1 MKKTLFVLTLSY
13 LFISGYLAAQNTF
26 VRKYQIPLP
35 AVEPEAF
42 GNVIAGVDFDGDGKK
57 EIYAVNENWN
67 DTPGELIPRIYK
79 YEFNGTGYDSVW
91 SAVLNIPKQNTWA
104 PLTYGDIDGDGK
116 MELIWGPVNFLDQ
129 TVNPNPA
136 RVVVFKSKGDGSDI
150 MGVPDGN
157 GNYKPN
163 ATYTITSLAM
173 DEQRPFKF
181 VCADVD
187 NDGKDEIIYT
197 SRKGYTLGVI
207 GVDKIPANGDG
218 SEKWTLKYKYS
229 GTIGYD
235 LVVMNKVIY
244 QFTTDGTIIATKF
257 DGTNWNSYKSA
268 SNLIPSGS
276 WKSACVVDLDKDG
289 KKEIVA
295 GSAKAGASK
304 VFLIQ
309 VDKDTVYTISEIAD
323 LNLGTTGVLRG
334 GDCGDIDND
343 GKIDFVYGSKAA
355 SVNGTISRL
364 SYKGGSIT
372 DKNSYEV
379 SVLDK
384 GLASG
389 GEWDIVKIANV
400 DNDPYPEVI
409 YGNHTD
415 GRTPLTILGL
425 KIQAPETIAWEKT
438 SAKKTLPAYFGSN
451 TERGMAFGK
460 FNENYRMFVVSRN
473 GGPKVIMHNA
483 FTGDSIAT
491 LINPKTNVGYFPL
504 NCAGVS
510 QDAKLY
516 VCNMTLDAKAAAFTV
531 YRWDTEADT
540 GRAVIS
546 YTPSDASMRMGDMF
560 TVSGQGNNTVIY
572 AGIQNQNKVVKFTT
586 TDMGKTFVPTV
597 ITLNNAVVKT
607 NPNVSPAP
615 DGSFYFKSYTQPI
628 VHYKADG
635 TPIDTISASLV
646 SSSATKIQYFELNG
660 KKFIATYV
668 PFAGQTGLS
677 ENVQIFNITNPNK
690 QFLADQSPSLGSVSN
705 SNGTGSIEY
714 FPYLNDAGK
723 SSSVFFIMGSNN
735 GIAAYTLNPENI
747 PMPVAI
753 NWEKTAAKKSVPAY
767 FGSNTERGMAL
778 GKVNGEYQ
786 LFVVSRN
793 GGPKIIVHDAVTG
806 DSLYVIKKPAVDVG
820 YFPLNVA
827 GVSEDGDL
835 YAANMTLDASS
846 AAFTVYRWNTTDTAK
861 QVISFKAPA
870 AGWRMGDAFNV
881 YGKTSDNSLT
891 IWCGV
896 TSQGKLVKFTT
907 SDYGKTFKE
916 NVITLDGTSFG
927 SVPNI
932 ALLNDGSFY
941 YKTYSKPIIHFS
953 ADGKVID
960 TIKVSNTSATNI
972 KYFEMNNKKYLASYL
987 PAAGQAGISE
997 NVQLIDI
1004 TSSANP
1010 VLAAAT
1016 PSLGKISNLNG
1027 TGGVEVMKYNK
1038 DNKETVVF
1046 YVMGSNNGIAAYTY
1060 DDNMM
1065 LAVIDTLFYG
1075 NSQNL
1080 LKNPFGAGFI
1090 AGTNSYHDLGKAER
1104 FDMLKDDE
1112 IVALKYYFAYKKIVG
1127 TPDTLNFVIR
1137 GNNNGKPGS
1146 ILKALSITTDKI
1158 DTTGQGNVFFLD
1170 SPIKVAAAGA
1180 VFVGVE
1186 WSQTANDT
1194 IALFTDKNG
1203 EGDKKSRAWELYS
1216 DGTWGYFDQP
1226 TSSSWNLDADLWIGV
1241 YYKKGPQVTGVNDG
1255 NMKIPME
1262 YLLAQNYPNPFNPM
1276 TTIKFSLRVAG
1287 KVSLKV
1293 YNILGMEVASLVD
1306 GDMQAGQQIVNF
1318 NASRFAS
1325 GVYIYSLKVEGR
1337 DGSKFNSA
1345 KKMLL
1350 LK

>member
-1 MKKTLFVLTLSY
+1 
-13 LFISGYLAAQNTF
+13 
-26 VRKYQIPLP
+26 
-35 AVEPEAF
+35 
-42 GNVIAGVDFDGDGKK
+42 
-57 EIYAVNENWN
+57 
-67 DTPGELIPRIYK
+67 
-79 YEFNGTGYDSVW
+79 
-91 SAVLNIPKQNTWA
+91 
-104 PLTYGDIDGDGK
+104 
-116 MELIWGPVNFLDQ
+116 
-129 TVNPNPA
+129 
-136 RVVVFKSKGDGSDI
+136 
-150 MGVPDGN
+150 
-157 GNYKPN
+157 
-163 ATYTITSLAM
+163 M

-309 VDKDTVYTISEIAD
+309 VDKDTVYTINEIAD

-372 DKNSYEV
+372 DKNNYEV

-389 GEWDIVKIANV
+389 GEWDIIKIANV
-400 DNDPYPEVI
+400 DNDSYPEVI

-451 TERGMAFGK
+451 TERGMA
-460 FNENYRMFVVSRN
+460 
-473 GGPKVIMHNA
+473 
-483 FTGDSIAT
+483 
-491 LINPKTNVGYFPL
+491 
-504 NCAGVS
+504 
-510 QDAKLY
+510 
-516 VCNMTLDAKAAAFTV
+516 
-531 YRWDTEADT
+531 
-540 GRAVIS
+540 
-546 YTPSDASMRMGDMF
+546 
-560 TVSGQGNNTVIY
+560 
-572 AGIQNQNKVVKFTT
+572 
-586 TDMGKTFVPTV
+586 
-597 ITLNNAVVKT
+597 
-607 NPNVSPAP
+607 
-615 DGSFYFKSYTQPI
+615 
-628 VHYKADG
+628 
-635 TPIDTISASLV
+635 
-646 SSSATKIQYFELNG
+646 
-660 KKFIATYV
+660 
-668 PFAGQTGLS
+668 
-677 ENVQIFNITNPNK
+677 
-690 QFLADQSPSLGSVSN
+690 
-705 SNGTGSIEY
+705 
-714 FPYLNDAGK
+714 
-723 SSSVFFIMGSNN
+723 
-735 GIAAYTLNPENI
+735 
-747 PMPVAI
+747 
-753 NWEKTAAKKSVPAY
+753 
-767 FGSNTERGMAL
+767 L

-793 GGPKIIVHDAVTG
+793 GGPKIIVHDAITG
-806 DSLYVIKKPAVDVG
+806 DSLYVINKPAVDVG

-932 ALLNDGSFY
+932 ALLKDGSFY
-941 YKTYSKPIIHFS
+941 FKSYSKPIIHYS
-953 ADGKVID
+953 SDGKVID

-987 PAAGQAGISE
+987 PAAGQTGISE

-1004 TSSANP
+1004 TSSSSP

-1016 PSLGKISNLNG
+1016 PSLGKVSNLNG

-1060 DDNMM
+1060 NDNMM

-1090 AGTNSYHDLGKAER
+1090 AGTNSHHDLGKAEK
-1104 FDMLKDDE
+1104 FDMSKDDE
-1112 IVALKYYFAYKKIVG
+1112 IVALKYYFAYKKVVG

-1137 GNNNGKPGS
+1137 GNNSGKPGA
-1146 ILKALSITTDKI
+1146 ILKTISLTTDKI

-1170 SPIKVAAAGA
+1170 SPMKVALAGT

-1203 EGDKKSRAWELYS
+1203 EGDKKSRAWELYT

-1241 YYKKGPQVTGVNDG
+1241 YYKKAPQVTGVNDG

-1276 TTIKFSLRVAG
+1276 TTIKFSLRVSG

-1306 GDMQAGQQIVNF
+1306 GDMQAGQQMVSF